1 VTVPTDTG
9 RKLVGAATVVGILT
23 VLSRIAG
30 FGRVIVFGGT
40 VGLGALGDAY
50 LAANTVPNIIFDLVA
65 GGALASLVVP
75 LLAAP
80 AARDDRGAVA
90 ETVSTLLTWVVG
102 GLTGLALVV
111 AVAARPLLR
120 LLAPH
125 DATPEVLDAGTA
137 MLRVFA
143 PQLPLYGVGIIL
155 TGVLQTYRRFSWPV
169 IAPLLSSLTVMTAY
183 VTFAAVAGHR
193 PVRELS
199 AGTLL
204 ILSGGTTLAVAV
216 LALCLLIPLRRL
228 RLRLRPGIR
237 LDAPAARALRPLAV
251 AGVVTLGAQQLTSAL
266 YLAIAWR
273 GPTGSVA
280 VFTIAQTIYLLP
292 WAVLALPIATTTYPA
307 LAEAGA
313 LGDGETFARTL
324 APAVRTLVL
333 LCALGA
339 AALAVLAV
347 PAGTILAAVE
357 AQAPPAARIA
367 AGIAGFAPG
376 LIGYGLFALLSRA
389 LYARGGAFVAAA
401 ATAAG
406 WAAAA
411 LAGFGFAA
419 VAPRADRVAALSLAN
434 SAGMIVLG
442 VALAVGVRR
451 TAGPAALHGFGRT
464 VAAAVTSALLAAAAG
479 YGVLRLVWG
488 AATPGWA
495 VAVGQGM
502 LCGTVVAV
510 VFIVTAGVTDRDTM
524 APLLRRFLRRA

>member
-1 VTVPTDTG
+1 MTIAVTPQ
-9 RKLVGAATVVGILT
+9 RELLGAATVVGILT
-23 VLSRIAG
+23 VVSRIAG

-40 VGLGALGDAY
+40 VGLGDLGDAY
-50 LAANTVPNIIFDLVA
+50 QAANTVPNIIFDLVA

-75 LLAAP
+75 LLAGP
-80 AARDDRGAVA
+80 ASRDDRKVVA

-102 GLTGLALVV
+102 VLTALALVV
-111 AVAARPLLR
+111 AVAARPLLG
-120 LLAPH
+120 LLAPGH
-125 DATPEVLDAGTA
+125 ASPEVLDAGTA

-169 IAPLLSSLTVMTAY
+169 IAPLLSSLTVMAVY
-183 VTFAAVAGHR
+183 VTFAAVAGHT
-193 PVRELS
+193 PLKDLS
-199 AGTLL
+199 GGTLL

-216 LALCLLIPLRRL
+216 LSLCLLIPMRRL
-228 RLRLRPGIR
+228 HLRLRPATR
-237 LDAPAARALRPLAV
+237 LDGSAARALRPLAL
-251 AGVVTLGAQQLTSAL
+251 AGVVTLGAQQLTTAFFLAL
-266 YLAIAWR
+266 AWR
-273 GPTGSVA
+273 GPTGSVV

-313 LGDGETFARTL
+313 AADHDRFARTL
-324 APAVRTLVL
+324 APAVRTIVL

-347 PAGTILAAVE
+347 PAGTILADVE

-376 LIGYGLFALLSRA
+376 LVGYGLFALLSRA
-389 LYARGGAFVAAA
+389 LYAQGAAFVAAV

-419 VAPRADRVAALSLAN
+419 AAPTVDRVAALSLAN

-442 VALAVGVRR
+442 AGLAWGVRR
-451 TAGPAALHGFGRT
+451 KAGPAALRGFGRT
-464 VAAAVTSALLAAAAG
+464 LVAALTSALLAAGAG

-495 VAVGQGM
+495 AAVAQGM
-502 LCGTVVAV
+502 LCGTVVAA
-510 VFIVTAGVTDRDTM
+510 VFIVTAGLTDRDTT